1 MAKKKTWLDF
11 VKKIFSSKSK
21 SKSEKKEKRRRC
33 VLGGLKSRRPP
44 ALTALPQFALVEAEE
59 EQSKHALA
67 VASATAAA
75 AEAAVFAAWAAAEV
89 VRLTA
94 TPQSLHRSRIMA
106 AVKVQTAFRGYL
118 ARRAL
123 RALKALVRLQA
134 IVRGRA
140 VRRQTAATL
149 KSLQS
154 LMKIQSQVRAN
165 RVRMARDNQGKVRM
179 PTEIRRS
186 PDTYASLRQ
195 SNQRRWDDS
204 TLSKERADALFQ
216 NRREAALKRERA
228 MEYAS
233 SYRERRTPPRP
244 NTPVE
249 QELETKN
256 QRPIWLEKL
265 VDDEQPR
272 KRNSIDVFPVP
283 SPEPITRERKHHR
296 LSDPLPCLDSL
307 RRALDEENRFKRLE
321 FRCNSIRDDDSYSS
335 SPALPSYMV
344 ATESTKAK
352 YRSTSTPRQRMRSI
366 DGFSDW
372 CLPCKFV
379 NSDFPSMNS
388 DVSLF
393 NMGGRTPGPYLRSP
407 YLKG

>member
-21 SKSEKKEKRRRC
+21 SKPEKKEKRRRW
-33 VLGGLKSRRPP
+33 VLGGPKSRRPP
-44 ALTALPQFALVEAEE
+44 ALTAPPQFALVEAEE

-67 VASATAAA
+67 VAAATAAA
-75 AEAAVFAAWAAAEV
+75 AEAAVFAARAAVEV

-165 RVRMARDNQGKVRM
+165 RVRMAGDNQGKVRM
-179 PTEIRRS
+179 RTEIRRS
-186 PDTYASLRQ
+186 PDMYASVSFTTLRQ

-233 SYRERRTPPRP
+233 SYRVTPTSLHPSMLP
-244 NTPVE
+244 SH
-249 QELETKN
+249 EL
-256 QRPIWLEKL
+256 
-265 VDDEQPR
+265 
-272 KRNSIDVFPVP
+272 
-283 SPEPITRERKHHR
+283 
-296 LSDPLPCLDSL
+296 
-307 RRALDEENRFKRLE
+307 EENRFRQLE
-321 FRCNSIRDDDSYSS
+321 FRCNSVRDDDSYSS

-344 ATESTKAK
+344 ATESAKAK
-352 YRSTSTPRQRMRSI
+352 YRSTSTPRQRLRSI
-366 DGFSDW
+366 DGYSDW
-372 CLPCKFV
+372 CSPCKFV

-393 NMGGRTPGPYLRSP
+393 NKGGRTPGSYPRSP
-407 YLKG
+407 FLKG